1 MISNKASF
9 ELIYAMEID
18 EAVKYIEFLTDKEL
32 DEKLYL
38 RWIAGPQYQMSF
50 LEFREALM
58 PKKIESEE
66 VILEEV
72 YNIIENFGGEDL

>member
-9 ELIYAMEID
+9 ELIYAMEIG
-18 EAVKYIEFLTDKEL
+18 EAVKYIEFLTNKEL

-50 LEFREALM
+50 LEFKEALM
-58 PKKIESEE
+58 PKKNESEE